1 MTHTLFFLFGLSIY
15 AISLIN
21 PLRAS
26 SVPALYDRADM
37 SLAEAPSY
45 SLAKRSSSSKSTKES
60 AGGAAEEI
68 INFMQ
73 VIMEGGIQ

>member
-1 MTHTLFFLFGLSIY
+1 MK
-15 AISLIN
+15 

-26 SVPALYDRADM
+26 SIPGPYDPVDM
-37 SLAEAPSY
+37 SLAEVPSY
-45 SLAKRSSSSKSTKES
+45 SLAKRASSSKSTKES